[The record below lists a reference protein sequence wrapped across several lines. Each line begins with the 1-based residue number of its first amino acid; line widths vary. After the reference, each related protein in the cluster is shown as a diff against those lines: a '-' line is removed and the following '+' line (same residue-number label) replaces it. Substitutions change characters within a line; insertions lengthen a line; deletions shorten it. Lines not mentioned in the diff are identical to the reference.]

1 MSIPTVAGLDPA
13 TAVRE
18 ARRRAGLTQGGL
30 AGRAGTSQA
39 SISDIERGRRQPT
52 VELLDRLL
60 RECGRTLVV
69 DDVKKPALDADDVML
84 LRLNRSL
91 SPAERLAQMGR
102 VVRLRALARR

>member
-1 MSIPTVAGLDPA
+1 MRRSSA
-13 TAVRE
+13 TALDSATVVRE
-18 ARRRAGLTQGGL
+18 ARRRAGFTQDAL

-84 LRLNRSL
+84 LRLNMML

-102 VVRLRALARR
+102 VVRLRGLARG